1 MKKQLT
7 FRFVFLVVFCIGF
20 ITPVIQNLN
29 AQEVKKAKV
38 RIKAD
43 YFKIMK
49 GNSYLDLKASARID
63 KQNVEVSNIDLIIS
77 NVVGDEFIKLGEVTT
92 NMDGESKFVIKNFDA
107 LKSDSTKTY
116 NLLVSFKG
124 NDKFKKTSKK
134 ISLKD
139 ASIEAKLITKDSI
152 NFISATLIDKSKDS
166 VIVKE
171 SLSVQVERLFR
182 ALPIGEEFNYTDEN
196 GTILVPIEEGIP
208 GVNGV
213 LNLEVVLK
221 DHDDFGT
228 VKAIVKAPVG
238 IPIVE
243 ESTFNERTLWSPRNK
258 TPIFIILFTSGLI
271 LGIWAIVIY
280 LIINLFKI
288 SNSKT

>member
-1 MKKQLT
+1 
-7 FRFVFLVVFCIGF
+7 
-20 ITPVIQNLN
+20 
-29 AQEVKKAKV
+29 
-38 RIKAD
+38 
-43 YFKIMK
+43 MK

-258 TPIFIILFTSGLI
+258 TPMFIILFTSGLI